1 MAFPESSLK
10 DLSALIERMTRP
22 DGRSRHLPMGSQHK
36 KWIEPTLIIM
46 IVVNTALLAIAL
58 QIERRYPGLLPARI
72 SPNWALVTIVP
83 SMAYFLLF
91 FYDAGKMLLEQRRNP
106 WGTIYKQF
114 QADMVFDAAYIE
126 QLKAFPKDMLKY
138 ALVQY
143 RHRWSRVDGRVML
156 LSGDVKKLG
165 LFPALLAILVATP
178 KLWEGPWSTWIW
190 PAVAMTGG
198 FYLIAF
204 LVIASG
210 ERRAQVFDL
219 LEYAIAQ
226 PEPAAPGNTSLPNPV
241 QHSLGVAPR
250 HPSSDAPNQPTAPA
264 PGKSRH
270 GTGQLPDTAARD
282 PVGI

>member
-1 MAFPESSLK
+1 M
-10 DLSALIERMTRP
+10 
-22 DGRSRHLPMGSQHK
+22 
-36 KWIEPTLIIM
+36 
-46 IVVNTALLAIAL
+46 
-58 QIERRYPGLLPARI
+58 
-72 SPNWALVTIVP
+72 TIVP
-83 SMAYFLLF
+83 AMAYFLLF

-165 LFPALLAILVATP
+165 LFPGLLAILVATP

-190 PAVAMTGG
+190 PAVAMAGG

-226 PEPAAPGNTSLPNPV
+226 PEPAAPADNTSLPDPV
-241 QHSLGVAPR
+241 QPSLDVTPR
-250 HPSSDAPNQPTAPA
+250 HPSLRRSQTANGAGPR
-264 PGKSRH
+264 KSRH